1 MENEK
6 KQVLSATKSDNTK
19 GNPYHAPAGSP
30 EGGQFVSKEEMG
42 GGSKTNDVPKAVAAA
57 APPLIPPNNNN
68 VAAAG
73 ANPPNNNIKDYLKGF
88 KKKTD
93 EEIKEA
99 QLKKENIK
107 SIMKNPMFDKN
118 KLSGATLEELQEV
131 QNAVIVCEDKS
142 QKICDE
148 LQKYNQGATVGPW
161 QEAKFPID
169 YEQLKNSGKFDA
181 KKAYFENTFKGS
193 EEQKQA
199 MLNVLDEFQKK
210 GEKYIEEK
218 QKLEATYKPYE
229 DLIAKYQDESPYTQ
243 ARKDAAVWITEGNNV
258 AQTNKTLTIVG
269 ERTDKYMSELYDKD
283 HAAYWAAVNYTGNG
297 YSWLTKPLRGV
308 SYNGGFGKGTKIKD
322 FVPTVK
328 ALDRAI
334 DGSTYEQDFWVR
346 RGVDH
351 LMIKNLGDALGIDL
365 AKLKA
370 EDLNTLAGTC
380 FKDHSFV
387 STAGSKGAAF
397 SGSID
402 MYIYCPKGTNMLHMA
417 GHGMHKYENEFII
430 ARGYTYK
437 ITKAYMSG
445 GTINIDCEVVLGSNS
460 DRHSDEKLQE
470 LANKYL

>member
-1 MENEK
+1 MEDVNII
-6 KQVLSATKSDNTK
+6 KSDNTK
-19 GNPYHAPAGSP
+19 GNPYHAPGGSP
-30 EGGQFVSKEEMG
+30 EGGQFVGKEEAG
-42 GGSKTNDVPKAVAAA
+42 GAPQTEKPKTF
-57 APPLIPPNNNN
+57 
-68 VAAAG
+68 
-73 ANPPNNNIKDYLKGF
+73 KDLLDKIGF

-99 QLKKENIK
+99 QLKKKNIDGL
-107 SIMKNPMFDKN
+107 MKNPMFDKN

-131 QNAVIVCEDKS
+131 QNAVIVCENKS

-169 YEQLKNSGKFDA
+169 YEQLKNSGSFD
-181 KKAYFENTFKGS
+181 KKKLYFENTFKGS

-218 QKLEATYKPYE
+218 QKLEESYKPYE
-229 DLIAKYQDESPYTQ
+229 ELIEKYQDNSPYTQ
-243 ARKDAAVWITEGNNV
+243 ARKDAAVWISAGDKSTQIQKLLN
-258 AQTNKTLTIVG
+258 IVG
-269 ERTDKYMSELYDKD
+269 NRTNEYMNQLKAKDSEAYD
-283 HAAYWAAVNYTGNG
+283 AIVGYTGA
-297 YSWLTKPLRGV
+297 YSWITKPLRDI
-308 SYNGGFGKGTKIKD
+308 SYTGDYGKGTKIKD

-328 ALDRAI
+328 AMDRAI
-334 DGSTYEQDFWVR
+334 DGATYDQDFWVR

-370 EDLNTLAGTC
+370 EDLNTLAGSY
-380 FKDHSFV
+380 FKDQSFI
-387 STAGSKGAAF
+387 STAGSKGTGF
-397 SGSID
+397 FNDIN
-402 MYIYCPKGTNMLHMA
+402 MYIYCPKGTNMIHMSQ
-417 GHGMHKYENEFII
+417 HGKFFHENEFIL

-437 ITKAYMSG
+437 ITKAYMNG
-445 GTINIDCEVVLGSNS
+445 GQINIDCEVVLGSNS

-470 LANKYL
+470 LANKNL